1 MSLMEAAASQNRLKA
16 LCALRDVLAER
27 IEGSESARDVA
38 ALSGQL
44 VTVLKQI
51 DDLDGSGKKA
61 GAVDE
66 IAERRRSRR
75 KPIRDGRH
83 REASP

>member
-1 MSLMEAAASQNRLKA
+1 MSLMEAAASQDRLKA

-38 ALSGQL
+38 ALSGQM

-51 DDLDGSGKKA
+51 EDLAGAGRKA

-75 KPIRDGRH
+75 KPVRDGQN
-83 REASP
+83 REVSP